1 MLKIIKKTNIMTTQ
15 EVNAKLIG
23 KEVEIIVTG
32 LMVKGI
38 ITEIHDDKYSKGIR
52 VIHEPVQWGNDI
64 FTNTLTTARKF
75 DEFGSLGYA
84 KLI

>member
-1 MLKIIKKTNIMTTQ
+1 MTTQ
-15 EVNAKLIG
+15 EVNEKLIG

-38 ITEIHDDKYSKGIR
+38 VTEIYNNKYSKGIR
-52 VIHEPVQWGNDI
+52 VTHEPVQWGNDI
-64 FTNTLTTARKF
+64 YTTSLTSARKF
-75 DEFGSLGYA
+75 DEMGSLKYA

>member
-1 MLKIIKKTNIMTTQ
+1 MTTQ

-38 ITEIHDDKYSKGIR
+38 VTEIYNDEYSKGIR
-52 VIHEPVQWGNDI
+52 VIHEPVQWGND
-64 FTNTLTTARKF
+64 TYTKSLTTARKF
-75 DEFGSLGYA
+75 DEMGSLKYA

>member
-1 MLKIIKKTNIMTTQ
+1 MKTK
-15 EVNAKLIG
+15 EVNEKLIG

-38 ITEIHDDKYSKGIR
+38 VTEIYNDKYSKGIR
-52 VIHEPVQWGNDI
+52 VTHEPVQWGK
-64 FTNTLTTARKF
+64 NTFVNSLCIGRIF
-75 DEFGSLGYA
+75 DEMGSLKYA